1 MPPDVPVERS
11 LLSAVPRKVSTVV
24 PVFNEEANLPA
35 LLPRLLSVLR
45 GLGRPAEIV
54 FVDDGSR
61 DRSLELLKAAAAEY
75 PGIVKVVE
83 LVRNAGQHMA
93 IMAAFTATDG
103 EYVITIDADLQNP
116 PEEIPKLV
124 AEMDAG
130 HDVVGPVR
138 QKRRDTFFRRAASRL
153 VNRTTA
159 LMTGMKL
166 GDYGCMLRGYH
177 RDVVDVMLATGE
189 VSTFIPALAQQY
201 ARRPV
206 EIPVAH
212 AERTA
217 GESKYSLYR
226 LLRLN
231 FDLMTGFSLVPLQ
244 IFGLFGFAT
253 AFFGVALGVFL
264 LIRRLI
270 VGAEV
275 EGVFTLFALAF
286 VVLGVLMAGL
296 GIVGEYVGRIYY
308 QVRGRPRFLIRT
320 VWGAGGA
327 PKDAPARER
336 QLAEVP

>member
-1 MPPDVPVERS
+1 VPTSPSSPVFV
-11 LLSAVPRKVSTVV
+11 LRKVSVVV
-24 PVFNEEANLPA
+24 PVYNEEANLPA
-35 LLPRLLSVLR
+35 LVPRLLAVLG
-45 GLGRPAEIV
+45 GLGRPVEAV

-61 DRSLELLKAAAAEY
+61 DRSLEILKEAAASN
-75 PGIVKVVE
+75 PGLVKVVE

-93 IMAAFTATDG
+93 IMAAFTATSG

-124 AEMDAG
+124 AAMDGG
-130 HDVVGPVR
+130 HDVVGTV
-138 QKRRDTFFRRAASRL
+138 RRDRRDSFFRKAASRL
-153 VNRTTA
+153 VNRMTA
-159 LMTGMKL
+159 LMTGMRL
-166 GDYGCMLRGYH
+166 NDYGCMLRGYH
-177 RDVVDVMLATGE
+177 RDVVDVMLASGE

-244 IFGLFGFAT
+244 IFGLLGFAT
-253 AFFGVALGVFL
+253 SVFGVAFGLFL
-264 LIRRLI
+264 LVRRLV

-286 VVLGVLMAGL
+286 VVMGVLMAGI

-320 VWGAGGA
+320 VWGG
-327 PKDAPARER
+327 
-336 QLAEVP
+336 

>member
-1 MPPDVPVERS
+1 MPTSPSSPVFV
-11 LLSAVPRKVSTVV
+11 LRKVSVVV
-24 PVFNEEANLPA
+24 PVYNEEANLPA
-35 LLPRLLSVLR
+35 LVPRLLAVLG
-45 GLGRPAEIV
+45 GLGRPVETV

-61 DRSLELLKAAAAEY
+61 DRSLEILKEAAASN
-75 PGIVKVVE
+75 PGLVKVVE

-93 IMAAFTATDG
+93 IMAAFTATSG

-124 AEMDAG
+124 AAMDGG
-130 HDVVGPVR
+130 HDVVGTV
-138 QKRRDTFFRRAASRL
+138 RRDRRDSFFRKAASRL
-153 VNRTTA
+153 VNRMTA
-159 LMTGMKL
+159 LMTGMRL
-166 GDYGCMLRGYH
+166 NDYGCMLRGYH
-177 RDVVDVMLATGE
+177 RDVVDVMLASGE

-244 IFGLFGFAT
+244 IFGLLGFAT
-253 AFFGVALGVFL
+253 SVFGVAFGLFL
-264 LIRRLI
+264 LVRRLV

-286 VVLGVLMAGL
+286 VVMGVLMAGI

-320 VWGAGGA
+320 VWGG
-327 PKDAPARER
+327 
-336 QLAEVP
+336 

>member
-1 MPPDVPVERS
+1 MPTSPSSPVFV
-11 LLSAVPRKVSTVV
+11 LRKVSVVV
-24 PVFNEEANLPA
+24 PVYNEEANLPA
-35 LLPRLLSVLR
+35 LVPRLLAVLG
-45 GLGRPAEIV
+45 GLGRPVEAV

-61 DRSLELLKAAAAEY
+61 DRSLEILKEAAASN
-75 PGIVKVVE
+75 PGLVKVVE

-93 IMAAFTATDG
+93 IMAAFTATSG

-124 AEMDAG
+124 AAMDGG
-130 HDVVGPVR
+130 HDVVGTV
-138 QKRRDTFFRRAASRL
+138 RRDRRDSFFRKAASRL
-153 VNRTTA
+153 VNRMTA
-159 LMTGMKL
+159 LMTGMRL
-166 GDYGCMLRGYH
+166 NDYGCMLRGYH
-177 RDVVDVMLATGE
+177 RDVVDVMLASGE

-244 IFGLFGFAT
+244 IFGLLGFAT
-253 AFFGVALGVFL
+253 SVFGVAFGLFL
-264 LIRRLI
+264 LVRRLV

-286 VVLGVLMAGL
+286 VVMGVLMAGI

-320 VWGAGGA
+320 VWGG
-327 PKDAPARER
+327 
-336 QLAEVP
+336 